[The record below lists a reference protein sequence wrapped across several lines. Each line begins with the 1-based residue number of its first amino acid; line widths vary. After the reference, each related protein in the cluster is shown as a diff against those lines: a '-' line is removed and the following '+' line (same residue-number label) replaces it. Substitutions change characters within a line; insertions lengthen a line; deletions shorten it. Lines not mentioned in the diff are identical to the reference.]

1 MVSSQVL
8 VFINVFVVALLTFL
22 VLLAIFSIKYIQN
35 TSNLW
40 EDSKFVHTVIQSYE
54 FKLAL
59 IQIEKFQYNT
69 NSVISDFVSAQ
80 KDLINNQFKQI
91 LFDMTSM
98 TENNGIKE
106 QFYLQTFTISNGLS
120 SQQISIPS
128 ILSILEWKF
137 TYEK

>member
-22 VLLAIFSIKYIQN
+22 VLLAIFSIEYIQN

-59 IQIEKFQYNT
+59 I
-69 NSVISDFVSAQ
+69 
-80 KDLINNQFKQI
+80 
-91 LFDMTSM
+91 
-98 TENNGIKE
+98 
-106 QFYLQTFTISNGLS
+106 
-120 SQQISIPS
+120 
-128 ILSILEWKF
+128 
-137 TYEK
+137 